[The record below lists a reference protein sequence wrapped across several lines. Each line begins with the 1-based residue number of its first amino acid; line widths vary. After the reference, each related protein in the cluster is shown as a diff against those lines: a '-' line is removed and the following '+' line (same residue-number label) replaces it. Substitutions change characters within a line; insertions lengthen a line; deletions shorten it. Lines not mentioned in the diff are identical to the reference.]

1 MAESKLKKS
10 CIPKS
15 EDIAKMQSDI
25 ASFASSLGLA
35 SSVPSSG
42 FDDSDF
48 QPHKKKPQ
56 EPKNSPKNKKSVS
69 PKPLNKN
76 SNPQKAQNQKPKL
89 KKDPKNRNINPIN
102 GDSIPTSNSNSQDQ
116 KSFGKFK
123 NLPKLPLVKASVLG
137 TWYADEGEL
146 EEKVM
151 GGEERKRLE
160 IRNPEEWKNLVEKK
174 KELGERLLAQYSLD
188 YEASRGQS
196 GDIKM
201 LSATQKS
208 GTAADKVSAYSVL
221 IGDNPIA
228 NMRAL
233 DALLALVTSK
243 VGKRHALTGFEAL
256 KELFIQSLLPDR
268 KLKTLFQR
276 PLKLVPD
283 TKDGY
288 SVLLFWYW
296 EECLK
301 SRYERFVSALEEASK
316 DMLRVLKDKALKI
329 MYALLRSKSEQER
342 RLLTA
347 LVNKLGDPD
356 SKAASNADYYLT
368 NLLSDHPNM
377 KAVVIDE
384 VDSFLFRPHLGL
396 RAKYRAV
403 TFLNK
408 TRLSHKG
415 DGAKVAKRLVDVYF
429 ALFKVLITGAGNGQR
444 NNDSKQLKKS
454 SEDKELQYFSESHVE
469 MDSRLLSALLT
480 GINRAFPFVSGDEAD
495 EIVDVQTPML
505 FRLVHSQNF
514 NVGIQALMLL
524 DKISSKNQVVSDRF
538 YRALYAKL
546 LLPAALNTSKAEMF
560 IGLLLRAMK
569 GDVNLKRVAAF
580 SKRLLQVSL
589 QQPPQYACGCLFLL
603 SEVLKSRPPL
613 WNKAI
618 QNEAV
623 DDDVEHYEDAP
634 DDTEYI
640 PGTEANMPISDNG
653 CDDKNGVALDSDNDS
668 SEDEEASSA
677 SSEDDNSGEDEQ
689 LFKRKNVEKP
699 KESSSNKLSEDNGKQ
714 LGSAAMHSL
723 PGGYDPRHREPS
735 FCNADL
741 TSWWEL
747 TVLASHAH
755 PSVSTMARTLLSGAT
770 IVYNGNP
777 LNDLSLTAFLDKF
790 MEKKPKQSTWHGG
803 SRIEPAK
810 KLDMNKHLIGPEIL
824 ALAEEDVP
832 PEDLVFHK
840 FYMNKMNS
848 STQPKKKKSKKK
860 GVEEEEAAELY
871 GGDESDDEEIENLL
885 DSADAPLEAD
895 GDYDYEDLDKVAN
908 EEDDDLIGDVSDN
921 EMDMDMLSG
930 DDEATV
936 GDGHAHSF
944 DSDECERGNALNDLD
959 DMSDDDIEIG
969 DIDDASDEEDGRNER
984 LLKKGRK
991 KSSASPFAS
1000 LEEYEHLLNDDDDDD
1015 SGEERSDEEEDKL
1028 KPQTKRK
1035 HAKSGNKKKVRNTRD
1050 DESDHED
1057 KAKLQKKR
1065 KHNQTD
1071 KSNKNRSK
1079 DNKKRKEK
1087 RSKTL

>member
-1 MAESKLKKS
+1 MVYSKAMKS
-10 CIPKS
+10 SQAKPD
-15 EDIAKMQSDI
+15 DIEKIQSDV

-35 SSVPSSG
+35 SSLPSSG
-42 FDDSDF
+42 FDDADF
-48 QPHKKKPQ
+48 RPHKKKSKKSNTLSQNAEKKP
-56 EPKNSPKNKKSVS
+56 NSPKPQIQKPKSNNDPKTRKFDNKGGDFTA
-69 PKPLNKN
+69 N
-76 SNPQKAQNQKPKL
+76 SNQNQKPNL
-89 KKDPKNRNINPIN
+89 INDPKSRKFGNKNCDFTVNN
-102 GDSIPTSNSNSQDQ
+102 NDH
-116 KSFGKFK
+116 KSFEKFK
-123 NLPKLPLVKASVLG
+123 NLPKLPLVKASALG
-137 TWYADEGEL
+137 SWQVDQGEL

-151 GGEERKRLE
+151 GAGERKSVD
-160 IRNPEEWKNLVEKK
+160 IKNAEEWKNLVEKK
-174 KELGERLLAQYSLD
+174 KELGERLLAQYTLD

-201 LSATQKS
+201 LIATQRS

-228 NMRAL
+228 NMRSL
-233 DALLALVTSK
+233 DALLAMVTSK
-243 VGKRHALTGFEAL
+243 VGKRHALSGFEAL
-256 KELFIQSLLPDR
+256 KELFLQSLLPDR

-276 PLKLVPD
+276 PLNQIPE
-283 TKDGY
+283 TKDGH
-288 SVLLFWYW
+288 SLLLFWYW

-301 SRYERFVSALEEASK
+301 LRYEHFVSALEEASK
-316 DMLRVLKDKALKI
+316 DMLRVLKDKALKM

-356 SKAASNADYYLT
+356 NKAASNADYYLT

-396 RAKYRAV
+396 RSKYRAV

-415 DGAKVAKRLVDVYF
+415 DGPKVAKRLVDVYF
-429 ALFKVLITGAGNGQR
+429 ALFKVLISGVGNSHK
-444 NNDSKQLKKS
+444 NKESKDGKKS
-454 SEDKELQYFSESHVE
+454 TSKDDEAQFLSESHVE
-469 MDSRLLSALLT
+469 MDSRLLSAILT
-480 GINRAFPFVSGDEAD
+480 GVNRAFPFVSGDEAD

-569 GDVNLKRVAAF
+569 NDINLKRVAAF

-589 QQPPQYACGCLFLL
+589 QQPPQYACACVFLL

-613 WNKAI
+613 WNIAI

-623 DDDVEHYEDAP
+623 DEDLEHFEDAP
-634 DDTEYI
+634 DDAENS
-640 PGTEANMPISDNG
+640 PSAEANMPNISNEVDKGSVEDFHFDNE
-653 CDDKNGVALDSDNDS
+653 S
-668 SEDEEASSA
+668 SEDEEAASA
-677 SSEDDNSGEDEQ
+677 SFSGDDLSGEDEEIIM
-689 LFKRKNVEKP
+689 RKNVEKP
-699 KESSSNKLSEDNGKQ
+699 QESNFSKLSDGNENQ
-714 LGSAAMHSL
+714 LDSKSKPSL

-735 FCNADL
+735 FCNADH

-747 TVLASHAH
+747 TVLASHTH

-790 MEKKPKQSTWHGG
+790 MEKKPKQSSWHGG
-803 SRIEPAK
+803 SSIEPAK
-810 KLDMNKHLIGPEIL
+810 KLDMNKHIVGPEIL
-824 ALAEEDVP
+824 ALAEADVP

-840 FYMNKMNS
+840 FYMNKTS
-848 STQPKKKKSKKK
+848 SSVKPKKKKK
-860 GVEEEEAAELY
+860 GAQEAEAAELY
-871 GGDESDDEEIENLL
+871 GGDESDDEEINNLL
-885 DSADAPLEAD
+885 SREAPLEAD
-895 GDYDYEDLDKVAN
+895 GDYDYDDLDKVAN
-908 EEDDDLIGDVSDN
+908 EDDDDLIGDVSDN
-921 EMDMDMLSG
+921 EMDMDAFSDG
-930 DDEATV
+930 DAA
-936 GDGHAHSF
+936 GDGHPANFGGESDDG
-944 DSDECERGNALNDLD
+944 DSMSDMD
-959 DMSDDDIEIG
+959 DMSDEEIKIG
-969 DIDDASDEEDGRNER
+969 DMDDVSDDENGREAFR
-984 LLKKGRK
+984 SKKGK

-1000 LEEYEHLLNDDDDDD
+1000 LEDYQHLLDDDL
-1015 SGEERSDEEEDKL
+1015 EEEKSDEEDNKV
-1028 KPQTKRK
+1028 
-1035 HAKSGNKKKVRNTRD
+1035 KSRR
-1050 DESDHED
+1050 
-1057 KAKLQKKR
+1057 KR
-1065 KHNQTD
+1065 KHNVETD
-1071 KSNKNRSK
+1071 KKISK
-1079 DNKKRKEK
+1079 KHKRKK
-1087 RSKTL
+1087 GKTSG

>member
-1 MAESKLKKS
+1 MANSKPKKS
-10 CIPKS
+10 SQATPENMEKI
-15 EDIAKMQSDI
+15 QSDI

-35 SSVPSSG
+35 SSLPSSG
-42 FDDSDF
+42 FNDTDF
-48 QPHKKKPQ
+48 RPRKKKPQ
-56 EPKNSPKNKKSVS
+56 EPQSSSQDKSPMSQKSQNKNPNSAKPQNKNPNSQKPQN
-69 PKPLNKN
+69 PKPNTSKPQN
-76 SNPQKAQNQKPKL
+76 PKTNPQKSHNQNSNMKN
-89 KKDPKNRNINPIN
+89 DPKSRKFSNNN
-102 GDSIPTSNSNSQDQ
+102 GEFSANNNDQ
-116 KSFGKFK
+116 RSFEKYK
-123 NLPKLPLVKASVLG
+123 NLPKLPLVKANALA
-137 TWYADEGEL
+137 TWHADQGEL

-151 GGEERKRLE
+151 GGGERKKME
-160 IRNPEEWKNLVEKK
+160 IGDAEEWKNLVEKK
-174 KELGERLLAQYSLD
+174 KELGERLLAQYAFD

-201 LSATQKS
+201 LIATQRS

-228 NMRAL
+228 NLRSL
-233 DALLALVTSK
+233 DALLAMVTSK

-276 PLKLVPD
+276 PLNHIPE
-283 TKDGY
+283 TKDGH
-288 SVLLFWYW
+288 SLLLFWYW

-301 SRYERFVSALEEASK
+301 SRYERFVSALEEASR
-316 DMLRVLKDKALKI
+316 DMLRILKDKAAKI
-329 MYALLRSKSEQER
+329 MYALLSTKSEQER

-384 VDSFLFRPHLGL
+384 VDSFLFRPHLVL

-403 TFLNK
+403 TFLSK

-415 DGAKVAKRLVDVYF
+415 DGPKVAKRLVDVYF
-429 ALFKVLITGAGNGQR
+429 ALFKVLISGVGN
-444 NNDSKQLKKS
+444 SKENESKETKKPTD
-454 SEDKELQYFSESHVE
+454 EDKEMLNSSGSHVE
-469 MDSRLLSALLT
+469 MDSRLLSTLLT
-480 GINRAFPFVSGDEAD
+480 GVNRAFPYVSGDEAD

-538 YRALYAKL
+538 YRALYSKL

-569 GDVNLKRVAAF
+569 SDVHLKRVAAF

-613 WNKAI
+613 WNMAI
-618 QNEAV
+618 QNEA
-623 DDDVEHYEDAP
+623 DDEDIEHFEDAP
-634 DDTEYI
+634 DDTENL
-640 PGTEANMPISDNG
+640 PDTEANLPISNNS
-653 CDDKNGVALDSDNDS
+653 DKEGTDSKLDSDDEQTNSRLDS
-668 SEDEEASSA
+668 DDDSAQEEEASSA
-677 SSEDDNSGEDEQ
+677 SSDEDVSGDDED
-689 LFKRKNVEKP
+689 LLMKKNVEKP
-699 KESSSNKLSEDNGKQ
+699 QESNSSKLSEDNGNRRESLTKP
-714 LGSAAMHSL
+714 SL

-735 FCNADL
+735 FCNADH

-747 TVLASHAH
+747 IVLASHTH
-755 PSVSTMARTLLSGAT
+755 PSVATMARTLLSGAT

-810 KLDMNKHLIGPEIL
+810 KLDMNKHLIGSEIL
-824 ALAEEDVP
+824 ALAEDDVA

-840 FYMNKMNS
+840 FYMNKMS
-848 STQPKKKKSKKK
+848 LSTKAPKKKTKKK
-860 GVEEEEAAELY
+860 GAEEEQAAELY
-871 GGDESDDEEIENLL
+871 GGDDSDDEEIENLL
-885 DSADAPLEAD
+885 DPTDLPLEGD
-895 GDYDYEDLDKVAN
+895 GHYDYDDLDRVVD
-908 EEDDDLIGDVSDN
+908 EDDDDIIGDVSEN
-921 EMDMDMLSG
+921 EMDMDDG
-930 DDEATV
+930 DAAFNDDAP
-936 GDGHAHSF
+936 GF
-944 DSDECERGNALNDLD
+944 DSDGSDGGNVISDLD
-959 DMSDDDIEIG
+959 DMSDDDINIG
-969 DIDDASDEEDGRNER
+969 DIDDISDDEDGRDAR
-984 LLKKGRK
+984 VSKKSKK
-991 KSSASPFAS
+991 KSSTSPFAS
-1000 LEEYEHLLNDDDDDD
+1000 LEDYEHLLNDDD
-1015 SGEERSDEEEDKL
+1015 SGEENSDGEE
-1028 KPQTKRK
+1028 
-1035 HAKSGNKKKVRNTRD
+1035 KV
-1050 DESDHED
+1050 ESP
-1057 KAKLQKKR
+1057 KKR
-1065 KHNQTD
+1065 KHVQSD
-1071 KSNKNRSK
+1071 KKKKGRNSDGSR
-1079 DNKKRKEK
+1079 KRKK
-1087 RSKTL
+1087 KKSKTGN